1 MKIIETDGI
10 VLKTMDFKEK
20 DSILTFLTC
29 DAGKKA
35 GVLHGGKSVRS
46 GNAAKAELFVINHF
60 EYSEKPSADLVRIRK
75 CELLQSFPPLRKNY
89 SKILHANYFSELLL
103 QCEIPAFESHEYF
116 DLLKQTFVQLSTAKT
131 GTEIK
136 FNFELQLL
144 NLLGIQP
151 NLETCVQCGG
161 ELWQKQS
168 GRNLSPKFTVPY
180 QLDAGHGGIRCPKCC
195 ISNSS
200 AVYLHPGSLA
210 FFRERHT
217 SLDASSAI
225 RPTHNNLKELDQA
238 IFVYFRHYFGRNL
251 KSHVLLKEN
260 SWKN

>member
-1 MKIIETDGI
+1 MKIIETAGI

-20 DSILTFLTC
+20 DSILTFLTH

-35 GVLHGGKSVRS
+35 GILHGGKSVRS
-46 GNAAKAELFVINHF
+46 GNAAKVELFVINHF
-60 EYSEKPSADLVRIRK
+60 EYSEKPSAEMVRIRK
-75 CELLQSFPPLRKNY
+75 CELLESFPALRKNY
-89 SKILHANYFSELLL
+89 AKFLHASYFSELLL
-103 QCEIPAFESHEYF
+103 QCEIPAVESQEYF
-116 DLLKQTFVQLSTAKT
+116 DLLMDTLAQLSTAKT
-131 GTEIK
+131 GIEIK

-151 NLETCVQCGG
+151 NLETCVQCEG

-168 GRNLSPKFTVPY
+168 GRNLSPKFKVPY
-180 QLDAGHGGIRCPKCC
+180 QLDAGLGGIRCPKCC
-195 ISNSS
+195 SSNSS

-217 SLDASSAI
+217 SLHASSAI

-238 IFVYFRHYFGRNL
+238 IFVYFRHYFGRDL
-251 KSHVLLKEN
+251 KSHALLKEN

>member
-1 MKIIETDGI
+1 MKIIETAGI
-10 VLKTMDFKEK
+10 VLKTMDFKER
-20 DSILTFLTC
+20 DSILTFLTH

-35 GVLHGGKSVRS
+35 GILHGGKSVRS

-60 EYSEKPSADLVRIRK
+60 EYSEKPSAEMVRIRK
-75 CELLQSFPPLRKNY
+75 CELLESFPPLRKNY
-89 SKILHANYFSELLL
+89 AKILHANYFSELML
-103 QCEIPAFESHEYF
+103 QCEIPAVESQEYF
-116 DLLKQTFVQLSTAKT
+116 DLLMDTLAQLSTAKT
-131 GTEIK
+131 GIEIK

-151 NLETCVQCGG
+151 NLETCVQCEG

-168 GRNLSPKFTVPY
+168 GRNLSPKFKVPY
-180 QLDAGHGGIRCPKCC
+180 QLDAGLGGIRCPKCC
-195 ISNSS
+195 SSNSS

-217 SLDASSAI
+217 SLHASSAI

-238 IFVYFRHYFGRNL
+238 IFVYFRHYFGRDL
-251 KSHVLLKEN
+251 KSHALLKEN

>member
-1 MKIIETDGI
+1 MKIIETAGI
-10 VLKTMDFKEK
+10 VLKTMDFKER
-20 DSILTFLTC
+20 DSILTFLTH

-35 GVLHGGKSVRS
+35 GILHGGKSVRS

-60 EYSEKPSADLVRIRK
+60 EYSEKPSAEMVRIRK
-75 CELLQSFPPLRKNY
+75 CELLESFPALRKNY
-89 SKILHANYFSELLL
+89 AKFLHASYFSELLL
-103 QCEIPAFESHEYF
+103 QCEIPAVESQEYF
-116 DLLKQTFVQLSTAKT
+116 DLLKDTLAQLSTAKT
-131 GTEIK
+131 GIEIK

-151 NLETCVQCGG
+151 NLETCVQCEG

-168 GRNLSPKFTVPY
+168 GRNLSPKFKVPY
-180 QLDAGHGGIRCPKCC
+180 QLDAGLGGIRCPKCC
-195 ISNSS
+195 SSNSS

-217 SLDASSAI
+217 SLHASSAI

-238 IFVYFRHYFGRNL
+238 IFVYFRHYFGRDL
-251 KSHVLLKEN
+251 KSHALLKEN

>member
-1 MKIIETDGI
+1 MKIIETAGI
-10 VLKTMDFKEK
+10 VLKTMDFKER
-20 DSILTFLTC
+20 DSILTFLTH

-35 GVLHGGKSVRS
+35 GILHGGKSVRS

-60 EYSEKPSADLVRIRK
+60 EYSEKPSAEMVRIRK
-75 CELLQSFPPLRKNY
+75 CELLESFPALRKNY
-89 SKILHANYFSELLL
+89 AKFLHASYFSDLLL
-103 QCEIPAFESHEYF
+103 QCEIPAVESQEYF
-116 DLLKQTFVQLSTAKT
+116 DLLKDTIAQLSTAKT
-131 GTEIK
+131 GIEIK

-151 NLETCVQCGG
+151 NLETCVQCEG

-168 GRNLSPKFTVPY
+168 GRNLSPKFKVPY
-180 QLDAGHGGIRCPKCC
+180 QLDAGLGGIRCPKCC
-195 ISNSS
+195 SSNSS

-217 SLDASSAI
+217 SLHASSAI

-238 IFVYFRHYFGRNL
+238 IFVYFRHYFGRDL
-251 KSHVLLKEN
+251 KSHALLKEN

>member
-1 MKIIETDGI
+1 MKIIETAGI

-20 DSILTFLTC
+20 DSILTFLTH

-35 GVLHGGKSVRS
+35 GILHGGKSVRS
-46 GNAAKAELFVINHF
+46 GNAAKVELFVINHF
-60 EYSEKPSADLVRIRK
+60 EYSEKPSAEMVRIRK
-75 CELLQSFPPLRKNY
+75 CELLESFPALRKNY
-89 SKILHANYFSELLL
+89 AKFLHASYFSELLL
-103 QCEIPAFESHEYF
+103 QCEIPVVESQEYF
-116 DLLKQTFVQLSTAKT
+116 DLLKDTLAQLSTAKT
-131 GTEIK
+131 GIEIK

-151 NLETCVQCGG
+151 NLETCVQCEG

-168 GRNLSPKFTVPY
+168 GRNLSPKFKVPY
-180 QLDAGHGGIRCPKCC
+180 QLDAGLGGIRCPKCC
-195 ISNSS
+195 SSNSS

-217 SLDASSAI
+217 SLHASSAI

-238 IFVYFRHYFGRNL
+238 IFVYFRHYFGRDL
-251 KSHVLLKEN
+251 KSHALLKEN

>member
-20 DSILTFLTC
+20 DSILTFLTR

-60 EYSEKPSADLVRIRK
+60 EYSEKPVRTWYVSANVNCSK
-75 CELLQSFPPLRKNY
+75 VFPPLRKNY

-116 DLLKQTFVQLSTAKT
+116 DLLKQTFAQLSTAKT

-217 SLDASSAI
+217 SLHASSAI

-238 IFVYFRHYFGRNL
+238 IFEYFRHYFGRNL

>member
-1 MKIIETDGI
+1 MKIIETAGI

-20 DSILTFLTC
+20 DSILTFLTH

-35 GVLHGGKSVRS
+35 GILHGGKSVRS
-46 GNAAKAELFVINHF
+46 GNAAKVELFVINHF
-60 EYSEKPSADLVRIRK
+60 EYSEKPSAEMVRIRK
-75 CELLQSFPPLRKNY
+75 CELLESFPALRKNY
-89 SKILHANYFSELLL
+89 AKFLHASYFSELLL
-103 QCEIPAFESHEYF
+103 QCEIPVVESQEYF
-116 DLLKQTFVQLSTAKT
+116 DLLKDTLAQLSTAKT
-131 GTEIK
+131 GIEIK

-151 NLETCVQCGG
+151 NLETCVQCEG
-161 ELWQKQS
+161 ELWQKQP
-168 GRNLSPKFTVPY
+168 GRNLSPKFKVPY
-180 QLDAGHGGIRCPKCC
+180 QLDAGLGGIRCPKCC
-195 ISNSS
+195 SSNSS

-217 SLDASSAI
+217 SLHASSAI

-238 IFVYFRHYFGRNL
+238 IFVYFRHYFGRDL
-251 KSHVLLKEN
+251 KSHALLKEN

>member
-1 MKIIETDGI
+1 MKIIETAGI
-10 VLKTMDFKEK
+10 VLKTMDFKER
-20 DSILTFLTC
+20 DSILTFLTH

-35 GVLHGGKSVRS
+35 GILHGGKSVRS
-46 GNAAKAELFVINHF
+46 GNAAKVELFVINHF
-60 EYSEKPSADLVRIRK
+60 EYSEKPSAEMVRIRK
-75 CELLQSFPPLRKNY
+75 CELLESFPALRKNY
-89 SKILHANYFSELLL
+89 AKFLHASYFSELLL
-103 QCEIPAFESHEYF
+103 QCEIPAVESQEYF
-116 DLLKQTFVQLSTAKT
+116 DLLKDTLAQLSTAKT
-131 GTEIK
+131 GIEIK

-151 NLETCVQCGG
+151 NLETCVQCEG

-168 GRNLSPKFTVPY
+168 GRNLSPKFKVPY
-180 QLDAGHGGIRCPKCC
+180 QLDAGLGGIRCPKCC
-195 ISNSS
+195 SSNSS

-217 SLDASSAI
+217 SLHASSAI

-238 IFVYFRHYFGRNL
+238 IFVYFRHYFGRDL
-251 KSHVLLKEN
+251 KSHALLKEN

>member
-1 MKIIETDGI
+1 MKIIETAGI
-10 VLKTMDFKEK
+10 VLKTMDFKER
-20 DSILTFLTC
+20 DSILTFLTH

-35 GVLHGGKSVRS
+35 GILHGGKSVRS
-46 GNAAKAELFVINHF
+46 GNAAKVELFVINHF
-60 EYSEKPSADLVRIRK
+60 EYSEKPSAEMVRIRK
-75 CELLQSFPPLRKNY
+75 CELLESFPALRKNY
-89 SKILHANYFSELLL
+89 AKFLHASYFSELLL
-103 QCEIPAFESHEYF
+103 QCEIPVVESQEYF
-116 DLLKQTFVQLSTAKT
+116 DLLKDTLAQLSTAKT
-131 GTEIK
+131 GIEIK

-151 NLETCVQCGG
+151 NLETCVQCEG

-168 GRNLSPKFTVPY
+168 GRNLSPKFKVPY
-180 QLDAGHGGIRCPKCC
+180 QLDAGLGGIRCPKCC
-195 ISNSS
+195 SSNSS

-217 SLDASSAI
+217 SLHASSAI

-238 IFVYFRHYFGRNL
+238 IFVYFRHYFGRDL
-251 KSHVLLKEN
+251 KSHALLKEN

>member
-1 MKIIETDGI
+1 MKIIETAGI

-20 DSILTFLTC
+20 DSILTFLTH

-35 GVLHGGKSVRS
+35 GILHGGKSVRS

-60 EYSEKPSADLVRIRK
+60 EYSEKPSAEMVRIRK
-75 CELLQSFPPLRKNY
+75 CELLESFPPLRKNY
-89 SKILHANYFSELLL
+89 AKFLHASYFSELLL
-103 QCEIPAFESHEYF
+103 QCEIPVVESQEYF
-116 DLLKQTFVQLSTAKT
+116 DLLKDTLAQLSTAKT
-131 GTEIK
+131 GIEIK

-151 NLETCVQCGG
+151 NLETCVQCEG

-168 GRNLSPKFTVPY
+168 GRNLSPKFKVPY
-180 QLDAGHGGIRCPKCC
+180 QLDAGLGGIRCPKCC
-195 ISNSS
+195 SSNSS

-217 SLDASSAI
+217 SLHASSAI

-238 IFVYFRHYFGRNL
+238 IFVYFRHYFGRDL
-251 KSHVLLKEN
+251 KSHALLKEN

>member
-1 MKIIETDGI
+1 MKIIETAGI
-10 VLKTMDFKEK
+10 VLKTMDFKER
-20 DSILTFLTC
+20 DSILTFLTH

-35 GVLHGGKSVRS
+35 GILHGGKSVRS

-60 EYSEKPSADLVRIRK
+60 EYSEKPSAEMVRIRK
-75 CELLQSFPPLRKNY
+75 CELLESFPALRKNY
-89 SKILHANYFSELLL
+89 AKFLHASYFSELLL
-103 QCEIPAFESHEYF
+103 QCEIPVVESQEYF
-116 DLLKQTFVQLSTAKT
+116 DLLKDTLAQLSTAKT
-131 GTEIK
+131 GIEIK

-151 NLETCVQCGG
+151 NLETCVQCEG

-168 GRNLSPKFTVPY
+168 GRNLSPKFKVPY
-180 QLDAGHGGIRCPKCC
+180 QLDAGLGGIRCPKCC
-195 ISNSS
+195 SSNSS

-217 SLDASSAI
+217 SLHASSAI

-238 IFVYFRHYFGRNL
+238 IFVYFRHYFGRDL
-251 KSHVLLKEN
+251 KSHALLKEN

>member
-1 MKIIETDGI
+1 MKIIETAGI

-20 DSILTFLTC
+20 DSILTFLTH

-35 GVLHGGKSVRS
+35 GILHGGKSVRS

-60 EYSEKPSADLVRIRK
+60 EYSEKPSAEMVRIRK
-75 CELLQSFPPLRKNY
+75 CELLESFPALRKNY
-89 SKILHANYFSELLL
+89 AKFLHASYFSELLL
-103 QCEIPAFESHEYF
+103 QCEIPVVESQEYF
-116 DLLKQTFVQLSTAKT
+116 DLLKDTLAQLSTAKT
-131 GTEIK
+131 GIEIK

-151 NLETCVQCGG
+151 NMETCVQCEG

-168 GRNLSPKFTVPY
+168 GRNLSPKFKVPY
-180 QLDAGHGGIRCPKCC
+180 QLDAGLGGIRCPKCC
-195 ISNSS
+195 SSNSS

-217 SLDASSAI
+217 SLHASSAI

-238 IFVYFRHYFGRNL
+238 IFVYFRHYFGRDL
-251 KSHVLLKEN
+251 KSHALLKEN

>member
-20 DSILTFLTC
+20 DSILTFLTR

-116 DLLKQTFVQLSTAKT
+116 DLLKQTFAQLSTAKT

-151 NLETCVQCGG
+151 NLETCVQCEG

-210 FFRERHT
+210 FFRERYT
-217 SLDASSAI
+217 SLHASSAI

-251 KSHVLLKEN
+251 KSHVLLEEN

>member
-1 MKIIETDGI
+1 MKIIETAGI
-10 VLKTMDFKEK
+10 VLKTMDFKER
-20 DSILTFLTC
+20 DSILTFLTH

-35 GVLHGGKSVRS
+35 GILHGGKSVRS
-46 GNAAKAELFVINHF
+46 GNAAKVELFVINHF
-60 EYSEKPSADLVRIRK
+60 EYSEKPSAEMVRIRK
-75 CELLQSFPPLRKNY
+75 CELLESFPALRKNY
-89 SKILHANYFSELLL
+89 AKFLHASYFSELLL
-103 QCEIPAFESHEYF
+103 QCEIPVVESQEYF
-116 DLLKQTFVQLSTAKT
+116 DLLKDTLAQLSTAKT
-131 GTEIK
+131 GIEIK

-151 NLETCVQCGG
+151 NLETCVQCEG

-168 GRNLSPKFTVPY
+168 GRNLSPKFKVPY
-180 QLDAGHGGIRCPKCC
+180 QLDAGLGGIRCPKCC
-195 ISNSS
+195 SSNSS

-217 SLDASSAI
+217 SLHASSAI

-251 KSHVLLKEN
+251 KSHALLKEN
-260 SWKN
+260 SWKS

>member
-1 MKIIETDGI
+1 MKIIETAGI
-10 VLKTMDFKEK
+10 VLKTMDFKER
-20 DSILTFLTC
+20 DSILTFLTH

-35 GVLHGGKSVRS
+35 GILHGGKSVRS
-46 GNAAKAELFVINHF
+46 GNAAKVELFVINHF
-60 EYSEKPSADLVRIRK
+60 EYSEKPSAEMVRIRK
-75 CELLQSFPPLRKNY
+75 CELLESFPPLRKNY
-89 SKILHANYFSELLL
+89 AKILHANYFSELML
-103 QCEIPAFESHEYF
+103 QCEIPAVESQEYF
-116 DLLKQTFVQLSTAKT
+116 DLLMDTLAQLSTAKT
-131 GTEIK
+131 GIEIK

-151 NLETCVQCGG
+151 NLETCVQCEG

-168 GRNLSPKFTVPY
+168 GRNLSPKFKVPY
-180 QLDAGHGGIRCPKCC
+180 QLDAGLGGIRCPKCC
-195 ISNSS
+195 SSNSS

-217 SLDASSAI
+217 SLHASSAI

-238 IFVYFRHYFGRNL
+238 IFVYFRHYFGRDL
-251 KSHVLLKEN
+251 KSHALLKEN